1 MNIARRII
9 YCFYDIASTV
19 PEAIICTL
27 PETTGMSINEETDKN
42 IAVVTTGENSA
53 DENTGFGNLI
63 VSNGTDGSETDNSLI
78 INNGTNEAL
87 NEKDNGVLWLPI
99 VIVVVIAVAAVL
111 VIVIVLSKRKI
122 NNSEFSK

>member
-53 DENTGFGNLI
+53 DE